1 MRNDK
6 LSPAEEIREHGK
18 SAQGRKELIKH
29 LDGNRLTA
37 REAILAKCYDCC
49 GHFVDGKED
58 CRVTRCPLHPFMP
71 YLESKEKQP
80 KRLLSEEQRRAIGE
94 RLLRGRTARRQNAPS
109 EPQRIENYNI
119 PEIFSPQDEGLV
131 MSKEVRAK

>member
-18 SAQGRKELIKH
+18 SAQGRKELIRH
-29 LDGNRLTA
+29 LDGDRLTA

-49 GHFVDGKED
+49 GRFVDGKED

-71 YLESKEKQP
+71 YRESQEEKP
-80 KRLLSEEQRRAIGE
+80 KREISEE
-94 RLLRGRTARRQNAPS
+94 RRQAMRDRMQKVLNAKRQNTPCLL
-109 EPQRIENYNI
+109 PRMTNCHTL
-119 PEIFSPQDEGLV
+119 EIFSPQDEGSV